1 MYRVTKY
8 PHGAFSWVENTSTD
22 PATAKAF
29 YLDLFGWGSYDIPI
43 NENMSYTMFTL
54 EGENVAALN
63 GMMPDIQAQGIP
75 SFWGNYVTVDDVAP
89 LADVITENGGA
100 ILVGP
105 MDVFDSGSMI
115 FLMDPT
121 GAHLGLWQPK
131 NRIGAGIVNKPGAL
145 TWNDLLTK
153 DLAAAQAFYSAV
165 LGWEFVEASKGYLHI
180 INRGRRNGGMMQMDE
195 NFGAMP
201 SVWQTYFAVAD
212 IDESIKRAQ
221 ELGGSIVIPKM
232 EIPEG
237 GHFSLVRDPAG
248 AHFNISQTPEADPW
262 VE

>member
-1 MYRVTKY
+1 MYKVTKY

-63 GMMPDIQAQGIP
+63 GMMPDMQAQGIP
-75 SFWGNYVTVDDVAP
+75 SFWANYVTVDDVASF
-89 LADVITENGGA
+89 ANVITDHGGA

-131 NRIGAGIVNKPGAL
+131 NHIGAGLINTAGAL
-145 TWNDLLTK
+145 TWNQLMTT
-153 DLAAAQAFYSAV
+153 DLAAAQAFYGAV
-165 LGWEFVEASKGYLHI
+165 LGWEFLDNENGYFHI
-180 INRGRRNGGMMQMDE
+180 MNRGRRNGGMMQIDE
-195 NFGAMP
+195 SFGAMP
-201 SVWQTYFAVAD
+201 SLWQPYFAVEDVDAA
-212 IDESIKRAQ
+212 IERVVEA
-221 ELGGSIVIPKM
+221 GGSIVIPKM
-232 EIPEG
+232 EIPGG
-237 GHFSLVRDPAG
+237 GHFSLAADPTG
-248 AHFNISQTPEADPW
+248 AHFYISRTPEVDPW
-262 VE
+262 EE